1 MSTALFPGAFDPFT
15 LGHLS
20 IVERALTIFGKVVIA
35 IGVNSQ
41 KKSYTPIDQRFEQI
55 CRLFEGNDRV
65 EVIRYEGLTMS
76 LAKERNAACIIRGVR
91 SVQDYEYEAL
101 ISDVNLKIG
110 DVETLI
116 MVSLPEYSYISSTVV
131 REMHRHGV
139 DIKNLVP
146 EGITL

>member
-1 MSTALFPGAFDPFT
+1 MSRALFPGAFDPFT

-20 IVERALTIFGKVVIA
+20 IVRRALTIFDEVVIA
-35 IGVNSQ
+35 LGVNSQ
-41 KKSYTPIDQRFEQI
+41 KKPYTPTSQRLEQI
-55 CRLFEGNDRV
+55 TKLFEGDKRV
-65 EVIRYEGLTMS
+65 RVIQYDGLTMS
-76 LAKERNAACIIRGVR
+76 LAKEIGASCIIRGVR

-101 ISDVNLKIG
+101 ISDVNIKIG

-139 DIKNLVP
+139 DTKNLVP